1 MILFSRDQKA
11 RHFDPKVC
19 LFRKKRLPLCR
30 HSLRSLTRCTLEKV
44 STISEAFKSLAFF
57 VSAGL
62 ARFARSPWLASV
74 PQSLGRGAVGQR
86 SASPTALAPSLI
98 ASLRLAPAGC
108 PLAEL
113 ARYARSRAL
122 ATLASSRWCRM
133 ASAPTRVQGRAMWL
147 QPHRPTECPKLQPPR
162 HPYGSLA
169 LPLDAFSYNNLSPT
183 SPPRLPHGHF

>member
-1 MILFSRDQKA
+1 MTLCSRGQKA
-11 RHFDPKVC
+11 KHFRPNPW
-19 LFRKKRLPLCR
+19 LFRKNRLPLCR

-44 STISEAFKSLAFF
+44 STISEAICSLAFF
-57 VSAGL
+57 VPAGL
-62 ARFARSPWLASV
+62 ARFARSPWPASV
-74 PQSLGRGAVGQR
+74 PQSLGRGALGQR

-98 ASLRLAPAGC
+98 ATLRLAPAGC

-122 ATLASSRWCRM
+122 ATLTSSRWCRM

-169 LPLDAFSYNNLSPT
+169 LPPDAFSYNSLSPT
-183 SPPRLPHGHF
+183 SSPRLPHGHF

>member
-74 PQSLGRGAVGQR
+74 PQSLGRGALGQR

-98 ASLRLAPAGC
+98 ATLRLAPAGC

-122 ATLASSRWCRM
+122 ATLATSRCGRM
-133 ASAPTRVQGRAMWL
+133 ASAPPRVQGRAVCL
-147 QPHRPTECPKLQPPR
+147 HPHRPTECPKLQPPR
-162 HPYGSLA
+162 HPRYAYSV
-169 LPLDAFSYNNLSPT
+169 PDRKRSWNSMC
-183 SPPRLPHGHF
+183 